1 MLSELLLWED
11 SEAREPSGQMALDE
25 ALLLACAVP
34 VVRAYR
40 WAAPAA
46 TFGYAQK
53 YSEVLVLAGNLPVVR
68 RWTGGGLVF
77 HGSDLTFSLAVP
89 ATHAL
94 CRLKT
99 PEIYL
104 EIHRAFVPAM
114 QQRLAEIKLAEA
126 EDCRSGPACFQSPAP
141 NDILAG
147 GRKICGGALRRGKR
161 GFLYQGSLHGDFSP
175 SALAGALAEAVGRFE
190 PGKAVLEQM
199 AVLDREKYGTPEW
212 NRKH

>member
-11 SEAREPSGQMALDE
+11 TEAREPSGQMALDE
-25 ALLLACAVP
+25 ALLLTCAGP

-40 WAAPAA
+40 WAVPAV

-53 YSEVLVLAGNLPVVR
+53 YSEAVMMAGNLPVVR

-89 ATHAL
+89 ASHAL

-104 EIHRAFVPAM
+104 GIHRAFSQAM
-114 QQRLAEIKLAEA
+114 EPVGARLAATA
-126 EDCRSGPACFQSPAP
+126 DCRPGPACFQSPAP
-141 NDILAG
+141 NDILIG
-147 GRKICGGALRRGKR
+147 ERKICGGALRRGKK
-161 GFLYQGSLHGDFSP
+161 GLLYQGSLHGDFSP
-175 SALAGALAEAVGRFE
+175 SALAGTLAGSVGCFE
-190 PGKAVLEQM
+190 PGRIVFEQM
-199 AVLDREKYGTPEW
+199 ASLDREKYGTPGW
-212 NRKH
+212 TRMR